1 MDYLDLSNFPKEPT
15 IKYCFADQERDMKV
29 SKEFQEDPA
38 WINIHLV
45 LSMIRMIPE
54 LGAILCQ
61 EGTEHGKTTLKTT
74 TGVTMTSGQVP

>member
-15 IKYCFADQERDMKV
+15 IKYCFADQEKDMKV

-45 LSMIRMIPE
+45 LFMIRMILE
-54 LGAILCQ
+54 VDAILCQ
-61 EGTEHGKTTLKTT
+61 EGTEHGKTTLKTI
-74 TGVTMTSGQVP
+74 TGDTMTFGQVP